1 MTGVWIFVD
10 KSKSRDTR
18 EELKKKCIRKRE
30 EGKLQE
36 LYNNY
41 SVGVGRGRGWH
52 ERLFFV
58 SVYGYNRY
66 NKLIRLDTT
75 RISSSFMCA
84 CFFLIINI
92 IIFIFIEFKQTK
104 KCFFFFLFFTFF
116 FCFSQTIYV
125 IRRWIMNRYSNLGG
139 MSLISFS
146 WTT

>member
-104 KCFFFFLFFTFF
+104 KCFFFSFLHFF

>member
-1 MTGVWIFVD
+1 MNKMTGVWIFVD

-75 RISSSFMCA
+75 RISSSFQNQ
-84 CFFLIINI
+84 LV
-92 IIFIFIEFKQTK
+92 IE
-104 KCFFFFLFFTFF
+104 L
-116 FCFSQTIYV
+116 Y
-125 IRRWIMNRYSNLGG
+125 W
-139 MSLISFS
+139 
-146 WTT
+146 